1 MKRRS
6 KFNRVSVFVILIV
19 VVLQAHVREARA
31 EFETSAND
39 TAQNQAMVQVQ
50 EELISQERRWYGLLR
65 ARWSSTQVLSVG
77 LGAMLV
83 KQPKNA
89 DCSISCAIR
98 GWHFEIEPGLYGIQG
113 GIGWGKLV
121 GESGRTKRLMHT
133 AHFGWN
139 VRGVVLRTWGD
150 SDLSPK
156 SQTLAGIEAG
166 LSIIRLNFS
175 LGILRSLYTGDE
187 PLADEWVLTT
197 GVGWGF

>member
-1 MKRRS
+1 MAYKAS
-6 KFNRVSVFVILIV
+6 L
-19 VVLQAHVREARA
+19 
-31 EFETSAND
+31 
-39 TAQNQAMVQVQ
+39 
-50 EELISQERRWYGLLR
+50 
-65 ARWSSTQVLSVG
+65 VG
-77 LGAMLV
+77 
-83 KQPKNA
+83 
-89 DCSISCAIR
+89 
-98 GWHFEIEPGLYGIQG
+98 
-113 GIGWGKLV
+113 GKLV

-150 SDLSPK
+150 SDLSPQ

>member
-19 VVLQAHVREARA
+19 VVLQAHVREART

-83 KQPKNA
+83 KQPKNT
-89 DCSISCAIR
+89 DCSISCVIR

-113 GIGWGKLV
+113 VIGWG
-121 GESGRTKRLMHT
+121 ETGR
-133 AHFGWN
+133 
-139 VRGVVLRTWGD
+139 
-150 SDLSPK
+150 
-156 SQTLAGIEAG
+156 
-166 LSIIRLNFS
+166 
-175 LGILRSLYTGDE
+175 
-187 PLADEWVLTT
+187 
-197 GVGWGF
+197 